1 MGVPI
6 DREAFDEADHR
17 EFAERLRRQL
27 ATLADVLGRPGFGIG
42 PPTLGAELELFLV
55 DQGGRPVC
63 CNAEVVR
70 RAGHPAITLEADRF
84 DLECITT
91 PVDLRGRPFAA
102 LREELAKTT
111 TVVRAAAAAYGARP
125 LAIGI
130 LPTLVASDLR
140 PEVLSDGARYRA
152 LSAALRRL
160 RGEPFAMHIRGEE
173 ELEVS
178 CEDVTF
184 EGATASWQV
193 HLRVPPAAFART
205 YNAALVA
212 IAPALAAAVN
222 SPLFLGRRL
231 WHETRV
237 ALFRQAVDERPGG
250 DETVWR
256 PARVS
261 FGHGW
266 VREGAYELFARAV
279 AMHAPVLPALAPEEP
294 ESQPATAPALAE
306 LRLHQGTVWHWTRP
320 VYDPAAGGHLRI
332 EMRAL
337 PSGPTLDDMLGNTA
351 FLVGLTLALAPRMD
365 ELLHR
370 LTFGQARWSFYQA
383 ARHGLDAELL
393 WPSEEPPSPRP
404 ARGADLV
411 ARLLPLARQGLVAA
425 GVEAHEA
432 DTWLAIVAAR
442 LPHGRTGARWQ
453 LDTLAALEGGG
464 DEGTRPAALVT
475 MLGRYARLADAG
487 TPVAAWP
494 SGAG

>member
-1 MGVPI
+1 MGAPI
-6 DREAFDEADHR
+6 DREAFDEAEYH
-17 EFAERLRRQL
+17 EFARRLRAQL
-27 ATLADVLGRPGFGIG
+27 ATLAELVGRPAFGIG
-42 PPTLGAELELFLV
+42 PLTLGAELELFLV
-55 DQGGRPVC
+55 DDGGRPVC

-70 RAGHPAITLEADRF
+70 RAAHPALSLEADRF
-84 DLECITT
+84 DLECTTT
-91 PVDLRGRPFAA
+91 PIELRGRPFTA
-102 LREELAKTT
+102 LREELVETT
-111 TVVRAAAAAYGARP
+111 AVVRAAAAASGARP

-130 LPTLVASDLR
+130 LPTLVATDLQA
-140 PEVLSDGARYRA
+140 ESLSDGARYRA

-160 RGEPFAMHIRGEE
+160 RGEPFAMHIRGD
-173 ELEVS
+173 EVLDVA

-193 HLRVPPAAFART
+193 HLRVPPAAFACT

-212 IAPALAAAVN
+212 TAPALAVAVN

-231 WHETRV
+231 WQETRV

-250 DETVWR
+250 DETPWR

-279 AMHAPVLPALAPEEP
+279 AMHPPVLPALTPEEHKVP
-294 ESQPATAPALAE
+294 PGEAPALTE
-306 LRLHQGTVWHWTRP
+306 LRLHLGTVWHWIRP
-320 VYDPAAGGHLRI
+320 VYDPRGGGHLRI

-370 LTFGQARWSFYQA
+370 FTFGQARWSFYQA
-383 ARHGLDAELL
+383 ARHGLEAELL

-404 ARGADLV
+404 ARGAELV
-411 ARLLPLARQGLVAA
+411 ARLLPLARQGLVEA
-425 GVEAHEA
+425 GVEAAEA
-432 DTWLAIVAAR
+432 DARLAVVAAR
-442 LPHGRTGARWQ
+442 LPQGRTGARWQ
-453 LDTLAALEGGG
+453 LDGLAALERGG
-464 DEGTRPAALVT
+464 EGMPRTAAVAAL
-475 MLGRYARLADAG
+475 LARYARLAEEG
-487 TPVAAWP
+487 IPVAAWP
-494 SGAG
+494 IGAG